1 MMKWDNYHT
10 STFMICFLVLNL
22 FVYFGVENERNPFP
36 SPIRISYSKRD
47 DDQIA
52 TSNQNEKSNVPNKV
66 VVTDVA
72 EKEKIIKFNQ
82 NLDVKLSI
90 EPPPCES
97 NVRLLIAIKSL
108 PSNIQRRSAIRETWG
123 MEENFKQF
131 PVRRVFL
138 LARSKNLDK
147 NGNFDQNP
155 IRHEAE
161 KHRDIL
167 QGNFFESFYNLTLK
181 ESLLLKW
188 YQTACKVDFIFKG
201 DDDIFLN
208 PPKLESMLSNIRPNS
223 IGLYGSRLVNS
234 PRIKNPKSKY
244 YVSSNLWPEDY
255 YPKYVSGGGFIM
267 TRRAADGI
275 YSVLN
280 STPMIPIDDA
290 YVGICMLH
298 AGYTNYIYNDGRFRS
313 WGIKKRFDVC
323 EISKAITIHRYS
335 PSELRSIWPSF
346 LNKSC

>member
-1 MMKWDNYHT
+1 
-10 STFMICFLVLNL
+10 
-22 FVYFGVENERNPFP
+22 
-36 SPIRISYSKRD
+36 
-47 DDQIA
+47 
-52 TSNQNEKSNVPNKV
+52 
-66 VVTDVA
+66 
-72 EKEKIIKFNQ
+72 
-82 NLDVKLSI
+82 
-90 EPPPCES
+90 
-97 NVRLLIAIKSL
+97 
-108 PSNIQRRSAIRETWG
+108 
-123 MEENFKQF
+123 
-131 PVRRVFL
+131 
-138 LARSKNLDK
+138 
-147 NGNFDQNP
+147 
-155 IRHEAE
+155 
-161 KHRDIL
+161 
-167 QGNFFESFYNLTLK
+167 
-181 ESLLLKW
+181 
-188 YQTACKVDFIFKG
+188 
-201 DDDIFLN
+201 
-208 PPKLESMLSNIRPNS
+208 MLSNIRPNS

-275 YSVLN
+275 YSGKKLIRHLASITKLNFSVLN